1 MPLQRCRKFYVST
14 CKAAWV
20 ELGGSKM
27 EEFLSKSGFRIPPSS
42 EKEALERMLAD
53 ELARLVDLLEAV
65 EEGEKPCV
73 DAERVKAALRKAASG
88 ELKATEIPRK
98 IRRFLIEENIL
109 FYDPT
114 RGTVRPQGRLIQK
127 AIINLSCQT

>member
-1 MPLQRCRKFYVST
+1 
-14 CKAAWV
+14 
-20 ELGGSKM
+20 
-27 EEFLSKSGFRIPPSS
+27 
-42 EKEALERMLAD
+42 MLAD
-53 ELARLVDLLEAV
+53 ELARLVGLLEAA

-88 ELKATEIPRK
+88 ELRATEIPRK

-127 AIINLSCQT
+127 AIINLPTLTLSKSKVLNIRNIKDVLKSSGRLCLLH